1 MRPTAPREVV
11 SAVSFTSARR
21 DITGMKVLVVGG
33 SGFIGTNLCAELKR
47 RGHDVTA
54 LSRSPSS
61 DDLPKGVNKVM
72 GNVREYGSIREA
84 FEGKDA
90 VFNLVALSPLFKPSG
105 GDKMHDEIHRK
116 GTEHVVR
123 AAEKHEIDRFVQMSA
138 LGADPD
144 GPTAYIRSK
153 GAAEEIVTESV
164 LDYTIFRPSVVFG
177 EGGEFVSFTK
187 LLAPP
192 YVSALPGGG
201 KTRFQPIWVGDL
213 APMLADAIEDEKHVG
228 QIYEIGGPDKLTL
241 AEIARLIHDSD
252 GRSTTVV
259 PVPMGLA
266 KIGLSIGGLVP
277 GFPMGKDQYRS
288 LQFDNV
294 TDDNDVDAFGV
305 GVGELTTLK
314 AYLNGR
320 AGDVGGGSAA
330 ATSD

>member
-1 MRPTAPREVV
+1 
-11 SAVSFTSARR
+11 
-21 DITGMKVLVVGG
+21 MKVLVVGG
-33 SGFIGTNLCAELKR
+33 SGFIGSALCRELKE
-47 RGHDVTA
+47 RGHDVTT

-61 DDLPKGVNKVM
+61 EDLPKGVNKVM
-72 GNVREYGSIREA
+72 GNVTDYGSIRGA
-84 FEGKDA
+84 FEGMDA
-90 VFNLVALSPLFKPSG
+90 VYNLVALSPLFKPNG
-105 GDKMHDEIHRK
+105 GDQMHDRIHRK

-123 AAEKHEIDRFVQMSA
+123 AAEKHDVGHLVQMSA

-153 GAAEEIVTESV
+153 GEAEEIVTESV

-177 EGGEFVSFTK
+177 EGGEFISFTK

-192 YVSALPGGG
+192 YLSALPGGG

-213 APMLADAIEDEKHVG
+213 VPMLADAIESDDHVG

-241 AEIARLIHDSD
+241 AEIARMIHKSD

-266 KIGLSIGGLVP
+266 KVGLTIGDAIP

-294 TDDNDVDAFGV
+294 TSDNDVGAFGV
-305 GVGELTTLK
+305 GVGELTTLES
-314 AYLNGR
+314 YLNGR
-320 AGDVGGGSAA
+320 TGEADAAAA
-330 ATSD
+330 ATTSG

>member
-1 MRPTAPREVV
+1 
-11 SAVSFTSARR
+11 
-21 DITGMKVLVVGG
+21 MKVLVVGG
-33 SGFIGTNLCAELKR
+33 SGFIGSTLCGELKR

-90 VFNLVALSPLFKPSG
+90 VYNLVALSPLFKPSG

-123 AAEKHEIDRFVQMSA
+123 AAEKHDVGHLVQMSA

-153 GAAEEIVTESV
+153 GEAEEIVTESV

-177 EGGEFVSFTK
+177 DGGEFVSFTK

-192 YVSALPGGG
+192 YLSLLPGGG

-213 APMLADAIEDEKHVG
+213 VPMLADAIEGEDHIGET
-228 QIYEIGGPDKLTL
+228 YEIGGPDQLTL
-241 AEIARLIHDSD
+241 AEIARLIHRSD

-259 PVPMGLA
+259 PLPMALA
-266 KIGLSIGGLVP
+266 KVGLSIGDVLP

-294 TDDNDVDAFGV
+294 TDDNDIDAFGV
-305 GVGELTTLK
+305 GTGELTTLK

-320 AGDVGGGSAA
+320 AGGGTAD
-330 ATSD
+330 ATATAE

>member
-1 MRPTAPREVV
+1 
-11 SAVSFTSARR
+11 
-21 DITGMKVLVVGG
+21 MKVLVVGG
-33 SGFIGTNLCAELKR
+33 SGFIGSTLCRELKG
-47 RGHDVTA
+47 RGHEVTA

-61 DDLPKGVNKVM
+61 EDLPKGVNKVM
-72 GNVREYGSIREA
+72 GNVADYDSIKGA
-84 FEGKDA
+84 FEGMDA
-90 VFNLVALSPLFKPSG
+90 VYNLVALSPLFKPSG
-105 GDKMHDEIHRK
+105 GDGMHDKVHRQ

-123 AAEKHEIDRFVQMSA
+123 AAEKHEVGHLVQMSA

-153 GAAEEIVTESV
+153 GEAEEIVTESV
-164 LDYTIFRPSVVFG
+164 LDYTIVRPSVVFG
-177 EGGEFVSFTK
+177 DGGEFVSFTK

-213 APMLADAIEDEKHVG
+213 VPMLADAIEDEKHVG

-241 AEIARLIHDSD
+241 AEIARLIHESD
-252 GRSTTVV
+252 GRSTTIV

-266 KIGLSIGGLVP
+266 KIGLSIGDLVP

-294 TDDNDVDAFGV
+294 TDDNDLDAFDV
-305 GVGELTTLK
+305 STGELTTLK
-314 AYLNGR
+314 AYLNGHS
-320 AGDVGGGSAA
+320 GGGSET
-330 ATSD
+330 ATATAE